1 MLSSAPRRLPGS
13 PVPPASQPR
22 SRVSVAVSGPARR
35 GGAAETTGP
44 LCGGGPGR
52 GSGGIFILRGSCS
65 QGAGA
70 GRGCPLIAEPQPAG
84 PAVGAGTGIP
94 LGRAGRAACP
104 CPLPGGPGRGAAG
117 GAGPISILIA
127 GLGGPSGPR
136 PNYRANPRGASG
148 TGQAHSLHPGLPASR
163 TVRPNTAL
171 GPCPCPPPLS
181 QSPCRSVR
189 VLLLL
194 HPFPHSSTPLPRPL
208 SLPLHL
214 FPQSHSSIAPRFSH
228 ISVPSSSF
236 SIFHSW
242 LAVPVPAC
250 LSISPS
256 PRLPTLLTDR
266 ASEHRHMCPTARA
279 LPRGSFR
286 PPSLALARGRACSP
300 SGRPAGRGSWT

>member
-1 MLSSAPRRLPGS
+1 M
-13 PVPPASQPR
+13 
-22 SRVSVAVSGPARR
+22 AVSEPARR

-70 GRGCPLIAEPQPAG
+70 GRGWPLIAEPQPAG

-94 LGRAGRAACP
+94 LGRATRP

-117 GAGPISILIA
+117 GTGPISILIA

-148 TGQAHSLHPGLPASR
+148 TGQAHSLHPGFPASR
-163 TVRPNTAL
+163 TVRPSTAL
-171 GPCPCPPPLS
+171 GPRPCPPPLS
-181 QSPCRSVR
+181 QWPCRSVR

-194 HPFPHSSTPLPRPL
+194 HPFPHSSTPLPCPL

-214 FPQSHSSIAPRFSH
+214 FPQSHSSIALRFSL

-236 SIFHSW
+236 SILPF
-242 LAVPVPAC
+242 LARCPRPCLSVNFPVPEAPNP
-250 LSISPS
+250 LDRPGV
-256 PRLPTLLTDR
+256 RAPTHVSYGPG
-266 ASEHRHMCPTARA
+266 APK
-279 LPRGSFR
+279 GII
-286 PPSLALARGRACSP
+286 
-300 SGRPAGRGSWT
+300 